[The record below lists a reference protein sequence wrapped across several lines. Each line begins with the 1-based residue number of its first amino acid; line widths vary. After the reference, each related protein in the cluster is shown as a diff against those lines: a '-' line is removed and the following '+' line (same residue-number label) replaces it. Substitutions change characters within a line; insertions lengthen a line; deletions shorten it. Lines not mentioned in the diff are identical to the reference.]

1 MTRRTLLIGAGA
13 GVLGVLLASCTPEP
27 APSPTPDRSPTPK
40 PTAGSI
46 TPAAFARSSW
56 TTDPFALGAASFTPV
71 GTQASAREALAEP
84 IDDRLFISGE
94 ATDVDAPGTIAA
106 ALRSGDR
113 AADQLLRAADSGERV
128 AIVGAGLAGAAAAAR
143 LVAEGLQVTVFEAR
157 DRVGGRVQSVVDD
170 KAWPFPAQLGG
181 WLLGSSD
188 DVLLDALNALDIR
201 TVPVTGSLW
210 RSTDGD
216 GDVEP
221 VPIEPVQAAIAT
233 AQQGLTDASLDDAL
247 AAAGAELEEPG
258 LAALLASIAA
268 SAGADASD
276 VSTWFPPR
284 LPVDEMLAPL
294 GDLTPAIEGLLE
306 GAKLSLSSP
315 VSRVAYDEAGVS
327 LGIASGESLSFD
339 RVLITVPL
347 GVLKSEG
354 LQFSPALPFGHRGAI
369 AELGMGRI
377 ETVWLRFED
386 PLIVAEPEPEPEP
399 EPEEGADAADDSAAT
414 LWHVVGGDALIRTW
428 INLAPAT
435 GENVVVGIVGGEA
448 AGTFAELN
456 DQKAVEAAIASL
468 APFLSAPA

>member
-27 APSPTPDRSPTPK
+27 VPSPTPDRSPTPK

-216 GDVEP
+216 VEP

-247 AAAGAELEEPG
+247 AAAGADLEEPG
-258 LAALLASIAA
+258 LAALLASVAA

-386 PLIVAEPEPEPEP
+386 PLIVAEPEPEPE
-399 EPEEGADAADDSAAT
+399 EGADAADASAAT

>member
-216 GDVEP
+216 VEP

-247 AAAGAELEEPG
+247 AAAGADLEEPG
-258 LAALLASIAA
+258 LAALLASVAA

-377 ETVWLRFED
+377 ETVWLRFDD
-386 PLIVAEPEPEPEP
+386 PLMVAEPEPES
-399 EPEEGADAADDSAAT
+399 EPEEGADAADASAAT

-448 AGTFAELN
+448 AGAFAELN

>member
-216 GDVEP
+216 VEP

-247 AAAGAELEEPG
+247 AAAGADLEEPG
-258 LAALLASIAA
+258 LAALLASVAA

-386 PLIVAEPEPEPEP
+386 PLIAAEPEP
-399 EPEEGADAADDSAAT
+399 EPEEGADAADASAAT

>member
-216 GDVEP
+216 VEP

-247 AAAGAELEEPG
+247 AAAGADLEEPG
-258 LAALLASIAA
+258 LAALLASVAA

>member
-216 GDVEP
+216 VEP

-247 AAAGAELEEPG
+247 AAAGADLEEPG
-258 LAALLASIAA
+258 LAALLASVAA

-399 EPEEGADAADDSAAT
+399 EEGADAADASAAT

-435 GENVVVGIVGGEA
+435 GENVLVGIVGGEA